1 METLSLPR
9 GSLSRSGS
17 QLRLRRIN
25 GNFQRSLL
33 PEGSDPS
40 SQLRLRRINGNKFF
54 LGDSRNRKSGSQLR
68 LRRIN
73 GNRKSRRFPNR
84 RCKKTTKKVGTI
96 HELFLLF
103 LLAISYT
110 KLLGNISRII
120 HRKLWLQTNNIYIL
134 SFSR

>member
-73 GNRKSRRFPNR
+73 GN
-84 RCKKTTKKVGTI
+84 I
-96 HELFLLF
+96 HYMNQSHQIHLFS
-103 LLAISYT
+103 ASAEA
-110 KLLGNISRII
+110 N
-120 HRKLWLQTNNIYIL
+120 
-134 SFSR
+134 